1 MRIRGKLIT
10 GYFMVALLTAVVGF
24 FGINVTKI
32 VNDEFVRFS
41 EDETPL
47 DQALQELKF
56 AGLRIVTST
65 MEYGFLSRQ
74 GKEGRSGDELRKE
87 KRVLAAGIRS
97 YDNCLIRYEYLVRS
111 HCKARGVKRS
121 IGPIQNSGLELLNT
135 SAAIVSSIDKNGTG
149 TELGELK
156 KKHEH
161 AEQTFLQAVTSDYER
176 NRRDFAVSK
185 HLTNATM
192 RDAKRNIEMLTI
204 STFVLALLCGILVSA
219 SISRRLT
226 RLELAAKKIGE
237 GELETVIDIE
247 SNDELGSLANAF
259 SRMVGDLKRSRD
271 EIVAGKNY
279 LNDIIHSMMDALIV
293 VAPDGTVQSINGAA
307 CSMLG
312 YDEEPVG
319 EAFANILQESPFDE
333 LVEQGFLRNAEKTYL
348 AKDGRSIPVAF
359 SGSVMWNSDNTMRG
373 IVCVAQDISERKQAE
388 EMLRR
393 YTEEL
398 RDNNEELKG
407 FAYIVSH
414 DMRAPLVNI
423 KGFSRELL
431 DVLQELD
438 ARLQGAQSL
447 VEEGERDRINTIL
460 RNEVPEAL
468 DFINSSVH
476 RMDVMIKAVLKLSQ
490 LGRRETR
497 TEPVKTDELVYG
509 ILKTMQHQ
517 LERGKVTVTVGDLP
531 DLVMDRTAMEQI
543 VGNLLDNAVKYLE
556 PGRPGKLE
564 ITAEQGDGKTTFHCR
579 DNGRGISHEDMA
591 KIFELFR
598 RAGRQDTEG
607 EGMGL
612 AYVKTLLKRF
622 GGRIWCESQPGEG
635 SVFSFTIPMQG
646 NLNGTS

>member
-41 EDETPL
+41 EDEMPL
-47 DQALQELKF
+47 NQALQELKF

-74 GKEGRSGDELRKE
+74 GKEGRSDDEQKEE
-87 KRVLAAGIRS
+87 KRILAAGIRS
-97 YDNCLIRYEYLVRS
+97 YDNSFIRYEYLLRS
-111 HCKARGVKRS
+111 HCRARGVRRS
-121 IGPIQNSGLELLNT
+121 IGPIQSSGSELLNASST
-135 SAAIVSSIDKNGTG
+135 IVSSIDKNGTG
-149 TELGELK
+149 AELRELK
-156 KKHEH
+156 KKHEY
-161 AEQTFLQAVTSDYER
+161 AEKMFLQTVTSDYEQ
-176 NRRDFAVSK
+176 NRKDFAVSK
-185 HLTNATM
+185 ELTNSTM
-192 RDAKRNIEMLTI
+192 WDAKRNIEMLTI
-204 STFVLALLCGILVSA
+204 STFVLALLCGILISA

-226 RLELAAKKIGE
+226 RLELAAKKIGD
-237 GELETVIDIE
+237 GELETVIDIK
-247 SNDELGSLANAF
+247 SNDEVGSLVSAF

-271 EIVAGKNY
+271 EIVIGKNY

-333 LVEQGFLRNAEKTYL
+333 LVEQGFIRNAEKTYL

-373 IVCVAQDISERKQAE
+373 IVCVAQDITERKHAE
-388 EMLRR
+388 NMLRR

-438 ARLQGAQSL
+438 ARLQGALSL
-447 VEEGERDRINTIL
+447 IEEGERDRINTIL

-476 RMDVMIKAVLKLSQ
+476 RMDVMIKAVLKLSR
-490 LGRRETR
+490 LGRREIR
-497 TEPVKTDELVYG
+497 TEPVKVDELVHS
-509 ILKTMQHQ
+509 ILKTMKHQ

-531 DLVMDRTAMEQI
+531 ELVMDRTAMEQI

-564 ITAEQGDGKTTFHCR
+564 ITAEQGDDKTTFHFR

-598 RAGRQDTEG
+598 RAGRQDIEG

-646 NLNGTS
+646 NLKGTS